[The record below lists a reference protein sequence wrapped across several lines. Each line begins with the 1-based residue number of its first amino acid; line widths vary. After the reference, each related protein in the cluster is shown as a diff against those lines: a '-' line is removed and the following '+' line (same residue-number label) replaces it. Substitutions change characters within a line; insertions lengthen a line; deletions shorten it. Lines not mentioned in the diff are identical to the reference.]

1 MVRLVIADDEK
12 VIIKGLEKLLDWK
25 SLGIEIIGE
34 YNDGKSALEGI
45 IALRPDIALLDISMP
60 PGLSGIDVLRAIRDQ
75 NIGTSV
81 IFISGF
87 QDFAYVQ
94 AALQDG
100 AKDYLLKP
108 VVRADM
114 IHAIEKCI
122 SKDLSE
128 EKNEPRPDYSSLWLY
143 SCRGI
148 SRDNR

>member
-1 MVRLVIADDEK
+1 MVRLVMADDEK

-60 PGLSGIDVLRAIRDQ
+60 GLSGIDVLRAIRDQ

-87 QDFAYVQ
+87 
-94 AALQDG
+94 
-100 AKDYLLKP
+100 
-108 VVRADM
+108 
-114 IHAIEKCI
+114 
-122 SKDLSE
+122 
-128 EKNEPRPDYSSLWLY
+128 
-143 SCRGI
+143 
-148 SRDNR
+148 